1 MNENPNTGAGDTD
14 PNRQHDS
21 ASVPAEEGSTPE
33 QQQHASQ
40 QGAEPQHPAAADAT
54 AQTAAQR
61 PDAATAQTPV
71 QQPAHSAQQPAANP
85 QHGERQQF
93 APPVAPQ
100 AAAHAQHGAQH
111 AAYQQQGHPQQH
123 GHPQQQGQPQPQ
135 YGQYAQQQYSQQQP
149 SPGSH
154 HLPGAAFGPAATGP
168 GTQQW
173 APPAQNAQNAQKKPR
188 NRRAGV
194 AVAAL
199 ALAALVG
206 GVSGAGITSLI
217 GGGAG
222 SSSVAGVEHANPTS
236 VTVNDT
242 EDVNL
247 VTAVAAQATPSV
259 VTISV
264 SGGDASG
271 SGSGVIISDDGYVL
285 TNNHVVSLDGS
296 VADPSIQVTDSEGR
310 LYDATIVGTDPVY
323 DLAVIK
329 LDGASDLTPVE
340 FANSDDLNVGDRT
353 IAIGAPLGLSNTVTD
368 GIVSSLNRSISVA
381 SSEVPDGGSTDQG
394 EGNQQSPYDFWGFD
408 LPGQEQQ
415 QQASSTI
422 SLSVIQTDAAINP
435 GNSGGAL
442 LDANG
447 DLIGIN
453 VAIATAGGGGT
464 SSSAGSIGVGFSI
477 PSNVAERISS
487 ELIANGEATHGLL
500 GATVGDVTSTDQSS
514 TVGALIDDVSP
525 GGAAAAAGL
534 RSGDVVTAI
543 DGKPVTS
550 MSDLVAQVRAQAA
563 GASVTITYN
572 RGDGAGEVEVTLGSM

>member
-21 ASVPAEEGSTPE
+21 ASVPAEGASTPD
-33 QQQHASQ
+33 QHPDAGAQS
-40 QGAEPQHPAAADAT
+40 AEPQRTVEPAAPDHQPT
-54 AQTAAQR
+54 ASDHQPTE
-61 PDAATAQTPV
+61 PF
-71 QQPAHSAQQPAANP
+71 QQPAQPT
-85 QHGERQQF
+85 QQF
-93 APPVAPQ
+93 APPVAPH
-100 AAAHAQHGAQH
+100 AATHAQHSAQH
-111 AAYQQQGHPQQH
+111 AAYQQQSQPQQYGQAQQH
-123 GHPQQQGQPQPQ
+123 GPAQQYGQPQ
-135 YGQYAQQQYSQQQP
+135 YGQQAQQPQNAQQHQ
-149 SPGSH
+149 PGSH
-154 HLPGAAFGPAATGP
+154 QLPGAAFGPAAAGH
-168 GTQQW
+168 GGQQW
-173 APPAQNAQNAQKKPR
+173 APPTQKKPK

-206 GVSGAGITSLI
+206 GVSGAGLSTLI
-217 GGGAG
+217 SSNQAGG
-222 SSSVAGVEHANPTS
+222 SVAGVEHANPTS

-271 SGSGVIISDDGYVL
+271 SGSGVVISDDGYVL

-296 VADPSIQVTDSEGR
+296 VADPTIQVTDSEGR
-310 LYDATIVGTDPVY
+310 LYDASIVGTDPVY

-329 LDGASDLTPVE
+329 LEGADDLTPVE

-447 DLIGIN
+447 ELIGIN

-500 GATVGDVTSTDQSS
+500 GATVTDVTSTEQSS

-525 GGAAAAAGL
+525 GGAAASAGL
-534 RSGDVVTAI
+534 RSGDVVTAF

>member
-21 ASVPAEEGSTPE
+21 ASVPAEGTSTPD
-33 QQQHASQ
+33 QHSDASQ
-40 QGAEPQHPAAADAT
+40 LSPEPQQTAAADAT
-54 AQTAAQR
+54 APTAAQQ
-61 PDAATAQTPV
+61 PSDATP
-71 QQPAHSAQQPAANP
+71 QPARPAEAQPQQAQQPAP
-85 QHGERQQF
+85 PTQQF

-100 AAAHAQHGAQH
+100 SATHAQHGAQH
-111 AAYQQQGHPQQH
+111 AGYQQQGHPQ
-123 GHPQQQGQPQPQ
+123 PQ
-135 YGQYAQQQYSQQQP
+135 YGQHAQQQPAQHQP
-149 SPGSH
+149 GPGSH
-154 HLPGAAFGPAATGP
+154 HLPGAAFGPAAAGH
-168 GTQQW
+168 GGQQW
-173 APPAQNAQNAQKKPR
+173 APPAQNAQKKPR

-206 GVSGAGITSLI
+206 GVSGAGISTLI
-217 GGGAG
+217 GGDQAG
-222 SSSVAGVEHANPTS
+222 SSVTGVEHANPTS

-296 VADPSIQVTDSEGR
+296 VADPTIQVTDSEGR

-329 LDGASDLTPVE
+329 LEGASDLTPIE

-487 ELIANGEATHGLL
+487 ELIADGEATHGLL
-500 GATVGDVTSTDQSS
+500 GATVTDVTSTEQSS

-534 RSGDVVTAI
+534 RSGDVVTAF

-563 GASVTITYN
+563 GATVTITYN

>member
-21 ASVPAEEGSTPE
+21 ASVPAEGASTPD
-33 QQQHASQ
+33 QHPDASDRSPESQ
-40 QGAEPQHPAAADAT
+40 QTAEPTDPAQQST
-54 AQTAAQR
+54 ASDHQPTE
-61 PDAATAQTPV
+61 PF
-71 QQPAHSAQQPAANP
+71 QQPAQPSQQPAQP
-85 QHGERQQF
+85 TQQF

-100 AAAHAQHGAQH
+100 SATHAQHSAQH
-111 AAYQQQGHPQQH
+111 AAYQQQSQPQH
-123 GHPQQQGQPQPQ
+123 QQYGQPQ
-135 YGQYAQQQYSQQQP
+135 YGQQAQSPQNTQQHQ
-149 SPGSH
+149 PGSH
-154 HLPGAAFGPAATGP
+154 QLPGAAFGPAATGH
-168 GTQQW
+168 GGQQW
-173 APPAQNAQNAQKKPR
+173 APPAQKKPK

-206 GVSGAGITSLI
+206 GVSGAGITTLI

-271 SGSGVIISDDGYVL
+271 SGSGVVISDDGYVL

-296 VADPSIQVTDSEGR
+296 VADPAIQVTDSEGR

-323 DLAVIK
+323 DLAVIQ
-329 LDGASDLTPVE
+329 LQGASDLTPVE

-477 PSNVAERISS
+477 PSNVAQRISS
-487 ELIANGEATHGLL
+487 ELIADGEATHGLL
-500 GATVGDVTSTDQSS
+500 GATVTDVTSTEQSS

-534 RSGDVVTAI
+534 RSGDVVTAF

-572 RGDGAGEVEVTLGSM
+572 RGDSAGEVEVTLGSM